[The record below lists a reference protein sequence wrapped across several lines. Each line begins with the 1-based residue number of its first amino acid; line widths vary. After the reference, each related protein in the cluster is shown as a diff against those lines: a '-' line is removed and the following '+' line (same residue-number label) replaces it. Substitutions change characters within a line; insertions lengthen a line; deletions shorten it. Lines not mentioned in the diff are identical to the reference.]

1 MVEFSIEA
9 LTLHLKVY
17 CLTRFLFLFFC
28 IKLLLLVCLLVVV
41 FQHRDSNTR
50 YSGHRLGGQKV
61 REGEATGSVPPFHPN
76 PWRPLLAQ
84 SPWIQYYQ
92 GSAENES
99 LLNLAQDSGRRKEG
113 NPQKL
118 EL

>member
-41 FQHRDSNTR
+41 FQHRESNTR

-61 REGEATGSVPPFHPN
+61 REGEATGSLPPSP
-76 PWRPLLAQ
+76 PESMAAPSSSEPLDPVL
-84 SPWIQYYQ
+84 PRIC
-92 GSAENES
+92 
-99 LLNLAQDSGRRKEG
+99 RK
-113 NPQKL
+113 
-118 EL
+118 